1 MAIISI
7 SLPDDLLARMDVAR
21 GVEPRSAWVR
31 RVIERELDPDF
42 KEVEADRRKPAD
54 VKRIDVGFAFG
65 DGVTD
70 DTAAL
75 MAGAVVKPMNPIPD
89 KGKAEIALLLEA
101 LKVRPMTAREA
112 ADELGL
118 PVMKVTAMEKAL
130 SQAGMIEYQAPG
142 VMKAKP
148 GL

>member
-1 MAIISI
+1 MTVR
-7 SLPDDLLARMDVAR
+7 LPDEA
-21 GVEPRSAWVR
+21 VEKLNAMPALSRSAFMR
-31 RVIERELDPDF
+31 RAIERALAD
-42 KEVEADRRKPAD
+42 EVGP
-54 VKRIDVGFAFG
+54 VKRIDVGFAS
-65 DGVTD
+65 V
-70 DTAAL
+70 
-75 MAGAVVKPMNPIPD
+75 AGAAVKPMNPIPD
-89 KGKAEIALLLEA
+89 RGKAEIALLLEA

-142 VMKAKP
+142 VMRAKP

>member
-7 SLPDDLLARMDVAR
+7 SLPDDLLARMDVACG
-21 GVEPRSAWVR
+21 GVPRSAWVR
-31 RVIERELDPDF
+31 RVIEQALASLVVVPLSAEEEAAVRAEGPGREL
-42 KEVEADRRKPAD
+42 V
-54 VKRIDVGFAFG
+54 
-65 DGVTD
+65 
-70 DTAAL
+70 
-75 MAGAVVKPMNPIPD
+75 AVSGRMNPIPD
-89 KGKAEIALLLEA
+89 RGKAELALLLEA
-101 LKVRPMTAREA
+101 LKVKPMTVREA